1 MTALVASL
9 ATTIFGVGLSQLGVI
24 IAQVDDGATGSIG
37 AFVSAGGAAAA
48 VGGIVYI
55 AKLMA
60 TGQLVARDPARVE
73 QKLTEVVDQSQTLLR
88 ESHVREQS
96 YLEWLSSRGA
106 KNE

>member
-1 MTALVASL
+1 
-9 ATTIFGVGLSQLGVI
+9 
-24 IAQVDDGATGSIG
+24 
-37 AFVSAGGAAAA
+37 
-48 VGGIVYI
+48 
-55 AKLMA
+55 MA